1 MMLRVTTS
9 FLALLVTV
17 PLWSQD
23 TTPPP
28 PTPVIYNSGVVNSV
42 THDNTQAV
50 APGSIVSIFGS
61 QLASS
66 AATADTVPLS
76 MSIAGVSVTFNGYA
90 AAIRLV
96 SPTLISVQ
104 VPWETLGTDTSGTAA
119 VVVTQNGAVSNT
131 NTVNV
136 NQFSPG
142 IYAIDNLASSNLAL
156 AMNSDGSLVQAVGI
170 VPGLTSHPAMP
181 GDTLMLLAT
190 GLGPVDQPIVDG
202 AASADMV
209 RNALT
214 QPQVN
219 IAGVGAMVL
228 SATLSPNFVGVYQVQ
243 LTVPDGVGTSD
254 TTPVQIQIADAVSPV
269 TTTISVA
276 TPAPP
281 PPPMAAPR

>member
-1 MMLRVTTS
+1 M
-9 FLALLVTV
+9 
-17 PLWSQD
+17 
-23 TTPPP
+23 
-28 PTPVIYNSGVVNSV
+28 NSV

-61 QLASS
+61 QLAAS

-76 MSIAGVSVTFNGYA
+76 MSIAGVSVTFNGYP

-104 VPWETLGTDTSGTAA
+104 VPWETLGTDPATGAPLTSGTAS
-119 VVVTQNGAVSNT
+119 VVVTQNGATSNT
-131 NTVNV
+131 NTVAV

-156 AMNSDGSLVQAVGI
+156 AMNSDGSLVQAVGV
-170 VPGLTSHPAMP
+170 VPGLTSHPAQP

-202 AASADMV
+202 ANSADMV

-214 QPQVN
+214 QPQVM
-219 IAGVGAMVL
+219 IAGVGATVL

-254 TTPVQIQIADAVSPV
+254 MTPVQLQIADLSSPV

-276 TPAPP
+276 TPMPPP